1 MYHTIS
7 IQALSKS
14 QISKLLNGHRVIV
27 KLGQGIEIHASE
39 EQYKKI
45 IKAHKKGS
53 GVTIQFDPYQMEN
66 HQFLRGQGGEGMISN
81 IMKSKLTKGIAK
93 AVAPQLGNI
102 VGQQVKNL
110 TGSDVASNITK
121 SLINEGSKEAFGNGF
136 LSNVMKSKLTKG
148 IAKAVAPQLGNIVGQ
163 QVKNLTGS
171 DMAGN
176 LTSSLIKQGSQEA
189 FGNGLIGNI
198 MKSKLTKGMAKAVA
212 PQIGSIVGQQVKNL
226 TGSDMAGNLTS
237 SLIKQGSQEAFGGAL
252 LPAGYGIY
260 KLPHPR
266 KAGRP
271 KKNN

>member
-1 MYHTIS
+1 MYRQIS
-7 IQALSKS
+7 INPLSKG
-14 QISKLLNGHRVIV
+14 QISKLLNGHRIIV
-27 KLGQGIEIHASE
+27 SYGTGHEIHVTE
-39 EQYKKI
+39 LQYKKI
-45 IKAHKKGS
+45 MKAHQKGS
-53 GVTIQFDPYQMEN
+53 GFTIQFDNYQIEN
-66 HQFLRGQGGEGMISN
+66 HQYLRGQGGEGMFSN

-110 TGSDVASNITK
+110 TGSDVAGNLTS
-121 SLINEGSKEAFGNGF
+121 SLIKQGSQEAFGNGF

-171 DMAGN
+171 DVAGN

-189 FGNGLIGNI
+189 FGNGFIGNI
-198 MKSKLTKGMAKAVA
+198 VKSKLTKGIAKAVA
-212 PQIGSIVGQQVKNL
+212 PQLGNIVGQQVKNL
-226 TGSDMAGNLTS
+226 TGSDVAGNLTS

-260 KLPHPR
+260 RHPR

-271 KKNN
+271 KKITN